1 VLIVRL
7 RSAGPA
13 RHWRR
18 AASLGLGLPLLLG
31 STPAAAAGVG
41 GAVLGSLSTWI
52 GVLAALWTVL
62 GPLQGDVGTAALA
75 ALAALALATALWQA
89 RQQRGRVGAVHVAA
103 PATASLTATATATAT
118 ATMVAPSLPAGLDG
132 AEVLSAARSRFLRL
146 QAAWDAGD
154 VAALGH
160 LTTPDMLEELLDV
173 LTARGS
179 EPNRTHVLTLHAEL
193 LACEELNAA
202 YLASVEFSGLIRE
215 SADAAAVPFREL
227 WMLAGSKGDASPSW
241 RLARQQ
247 ALF

>member
-1 VLIVRL
+1 VLTVRL

-52 GVLAALWTVL
+52 GVLAALWAVL

-75 ALAALALATALWQA
+75 ALAALALATALWHW
-89 RQQRGRVGAVHVAA
+89 RQQRGRVAAVHVAA
-103 PATASLTATATATAT
+103 AAPTPTATATATART
-118 ATMVAPSLPAGLDG
+118 VAPSLPAGLDG

-227 WMLAGSKGDASPSW
+227 WMLAGSKGEASPSW